1 MLARQRQ
8 ERILDAVR
16 LQGGARVSDLVDV
29 LQVSDM
35 TVRRDIEQL
44 ARRGLVERVHGGAA
58 AVGSRSSDEPGFVAK
73 SALARE
79 QKHCIGVA
87 AAALVQPGE
96 SVALSAGTTTLAVA
110 RELLPVTDLT
120 VVTNSPPVADLMH
133 DPARRDRSVILVGG
147 ERTPSNAL
155 VGPVAVAA
163 LRTLHVDT
171 LVLGV
176 HGITATAGLTTPN
189 LVEGQ
194 TDRALVDCARRL
206 VVVADHTKWGVIGLS
221 TIAELRRVDVL
232 VTDDGLPAAA
242 RRSLSAVV
250 GRLVVA
256 RSTPR
261 EDAPGDPPGEDDEPA
276 DPRRVRT
283 VRSTGAAS

>member
-8 ERILDAVR
+8 ERILEEVR
-16 LQGGARVSDLVDV
+16 LVGGARVSELVEL

-44 ARRGLVERVHGGAA
+44 ARRGLVERVHGGATA
-58 AVGSRSSDEPGFVAK
+58 IGTRSSEEPGFVAK

-79 QKHCIGVA
+79 QKHGI
-87 AAALVQPGE
+87 ALACAVLINPGE
-96 SVALSAGTTTLAVA
+96 SVAISAGTTTLAVA

-133 DPARRDRSVILVGG
+133 DPARRDRSVVLVGG

-176 HGITATAGLTTPN
+176 HGITVQQGLTTPN
-189 LVEGQ
+189 LVEGA
-194 TDRALVDCARRL
+194 TDRALVESARRL
-206 VVVADHTKWGVIGLS
+206 IVVADHSKWGVVGLS
-221 TIAELRRVDVL
+221 TIAELRQVDVL
-232 VTDDGLPAAA
+232 VTDSGLPASA
-242 RRSLSAVV
+242 RRNLGAVV
-250 GRLVVA
+250 GRLIITEAISEAV
-256 RSTPR
+256 S
-261 EDAPGDPPGEDDEPA
+261 
-276 DPRRVRT
+276 
-283 VRSTGAAS
+283 